1 MGNLL
6 EPFDLMVPRGEAVG
20 YLKMAAE
27 SIVPGVMHL
36 LQGAELSVWGQR
48 LQFNLVDQKHRSNQ
62 YSSPEWRACRAV
74 PEEQHKERLLH
85 AQFVAR
91 CLMQP
96 QSSSTEANANIY
108 TERSM
113 SKRKLAQSSSQEPLH
128 KQTREKSEKVA
139 TIITNKLAIKSL
151 KEMVIAIQQ
160 QINTIM
166 DRLNEIEVDP

>member
-6 EPFDLMVPRGEAVG
+6 EPFDLLVPRGDAVG

-36 LQGAELSVWGQR
+36 LQGAELSVWERR
-48 LQFNLVDQKHRSNQ
+48 LQFNLVDQRHRSNQ

-74 PEEQHKERLLH
+74 LEEQHKERLLH

-96 QSSSTEANANIY
+96 QSYSTEANANVY
-108 TERSM
+108 NERSM
-113 SKRKLAQSSSQEPLH
+113 SKRKLAQPSSQEPLN
-128 KQTREKSEKVA
+128 KQNREKSEEVT
-139 TIITNKLAIKSL
+139 TIINKKLALKSL
-151 KEMVIAIQQ
+151 KEMVITIQH
-160 QINTIM
+160 QINTLI
-166 DRLNEIEVDP
+166 DRLNELEVDA